1 MNHTVLGR
9 ALPAGLRPTNLPAWA
24 IVFLAATGAGGIF
37 SLQIYYSNAA
47 FQSPVSWSQAFYWGF
62 GDWYEWALLF
72 PIIVWLCRRFPFSR
86 NQWAVSSAMF
96 LITALALAVFHA
108 ALCALAALLQ
118 GALVGP
124 QVNFKTYLRFL
135 LETRLPFNLAVFTM
149 LVCAWHA
156 WDFHKRYRESG
167 KQLAELSDQLMEAQ
181 LFALRMQ
188 LNPHFLFNT
197 LNTVSS
203 LMLTDVRAANQMLS
217 RLGTL
222 LRETLDGD
230 YQPEIRLERELS
242 TTLRYLE
249 IEQVRFGERLRIK
262 VHAAAEIRDAV
273 VPTFILQPV
282 VENAIHHA
290 IAYCTEGGA
299 IVIRCSREK
308 DSLQLQVADTGTG
321 GDASRKE
328 PGVRRHDCV
337 GLGNIRQRLQKLY
350 GTAQRV
356 ELQPND
362 EGGTTVSITLPF
374 RVIASE
380 AT

>member
-1 MNHTVLGR
+1 MNRPVLGLP
-9 ALPAGLRPTNLPAWA
+9 LPARRRPANMPGWA
-24 IVFLAATGAGGIF
+24 IVLLAATAAGSFF

-47 FQSPVSWSQAFYWGF
+47 FHSPVSWGQAFYWGF

-72 PIIVWLCRRFPFSR
+72 PIVVWLCRRLPFTR
-86 NQWAVSSAMF
+86 DQWAVSVAMF
-96 LITALALAVFHA
+96 LITAPALAVLHA

-118 GALVGP
+118 GAMVGP
-124 QVNFKTYLRFL
+124 QINFKPYLRFL
-135 LETRLPFNLAVFTM
+135 LETRLPFNLAVFLM

-156 WDFHKRYRESG
+156 WDFHQRYRESG
-167 KQLAELSDQLMEAQ
+167 KQLAELSQQLMEAQ
-181 LFALRMQ
+181 LFALRLQ

-197 LNTVSS
+197 LNTVSA
-203 LMLTDVRAANQMLS
+203 LMLTDVRAANQMLV

-222 LRETLDGD
+222 LRDTLDGE
-230 YQPEIRLERELS
+230 YQPEVRLERELS
-242 TTLRYLE
+242 TTLRYLD

-262 VHAAAEIRDAV
+262 VHAPAEIHDAM
-273 VPTFILQPV
+273 VPPFILQPV

-299 IVIRCSREK
+299 IVIRCSREQ

-321 GDASRKE
+321 GDASSKE

-356 ELQPND
+356 ELQPNN
-362 EGGTTVSITLPF
+362 EGGTTVSITLPL
-374 RVIASE
+374 RLIASE
-380 AT
+380 AA

>member
-1 MNHTVLGR
+1 MNHAVPNKSVPTHW
-9 ALPAGLRPTNLPAWA
+9 LPANLPAWA
-24 IVFLAATGAGGIF
+24 IVFLAATGAGVFF
-37 SLQIYYSNAA
+37 SLQIFYSNATFHSA
-47 FQSPVSWSQAFYWGF
+47 VSWSQAFYWGF

-72 PIIVWLCRRFPFSR
+72 PVIVWLCRRFPFNR
-86 NQWAVSSAMF
+86 DQLPVGLAMF
-96 LITALALAVFHA
+96 LVSALVLATLHA
-108 ALCALAALLQ
+108 GLCALAALLQ

-124 QVNFKTYLRFL
+124 QVDFKSYLRFL
-135 LETRLPFNLAVFTM
+135 LETRLPFNLAVFLM

-156 WDFHKRYRESG
+156 WDFHRRYRESG
-167 KQLAELSDQLMEAQ
+167 KQLTELSHQLMEAQ

-197 LNTVSS
+197 LNTVSA

-230 YQPEIRLERELS
+230 CQPEVRLERELS

-262 VHAAAEIRDAV
+262 VDAPAEIQDAV

-308 DSLQLQVADTGTG
+308 DLLQLQVADTGTG
-321 GDASRKE
+321 GDASRRE
-328 PGVRRHDCV
+328 PGSRRRDSV

-350 GTAQRV
+350 GSAQRL
-356 ELQPND
+356 ELQRND
-362 EGGTTVSITLPF
+362 EGGTTVSIALPF
-374 RVIASE
+374 RRFASE

>member
-1 MNHTVLGR
+1 
-9 ALPAGLRPTNLPAWA
+9 
-24 IVFLAATGAGGIF
+24 
-37 SLQIYYSNAA
+37 
-47 FQSPVSWSQAFYWGF
+47 
-62 GDWYEWALLF
+62 
-72 PIIVWLCRRFPFSR
+72 
-86 NQWAVSSAMF
+86 
-96 LITALALAVFHA
+96 
-108 ALCALAALLQ
+108 
-118 GALVGP
+118 
-124 QVNFKTYLRFL
+124 
-135 LETRLPFNLAVFTM
+135 M

-167 KQLAELSDQLMEAQ
+167 RQLAELSHQLMEAQ

-222 LRETLDGD
+222 LRETIDGD
-230 YQPEIRLERELS
+230 YQPEVRLQRELS
-242 TTLRYLE
+242 TTLRYLD

-262 VHAAAEIRDAV
+262 VHAPAEIQNAM

-290 IAYCTEGGA
+290 IAYCTKGGA

-321 GDASRKE
+321 DGASSKE
-328 PGVRRHDCV
+328 PGFRRRDSV

-350 GTAQRV
+350 GTAQRL

-374 RVIASE
+374 HVIASA